1 MKVYTVKL
9 KGYSKMIFLKVN
21 IVPYQQPSNAR
32 ILHLMAN
39 KKTLQLCRN
48 ILAYITQEYRIQYLL
63 P

>member
-1 MKVYTVKL
+1 
-9 KGYSKMIFLKVN
+9 MIFLKVN

-48 ILAYITQEYRIQYLL
+48 ILVYITQEYRIQYLL